1 MKLSTRKP
9 ISKWDEAIGEK
20 IRQAR
25 EDAHMTQGQLA
36 EHAHVSQ
43 GNISDFE
50 RGMLQ
55 VNALDLF
62 LIAHELDKPAAYFV
76 PHPFYGPTQEGE
88 LPIKAQELFHFIYKI
103 PDEERRDEVLDLLIE
118 QTRRLADVIID
129 TDLDAKRAEIE
140 AGLPDRQKARG
151 KK

>member
-25 EDAHMTQGQLA
+25 EEADMTQGQLA

-62 LIAHELDKPAAYFV
+62 LIAHELNKPASYFV
-76 PHPFYGPTQEGE
+76 PHPFYGPSQEGE
-88 LPIKAQELFHFIYKI
+88 LSIKEQELIHFVRKI
-103 PDEERRDEVLDLLIE
+103 GGEDRENKVIDLLIE
-118 QTRRLADVIID
+118 QARRLADVIID
-129 TDLDAKRAEIE
+129 ADIDADRAEIE